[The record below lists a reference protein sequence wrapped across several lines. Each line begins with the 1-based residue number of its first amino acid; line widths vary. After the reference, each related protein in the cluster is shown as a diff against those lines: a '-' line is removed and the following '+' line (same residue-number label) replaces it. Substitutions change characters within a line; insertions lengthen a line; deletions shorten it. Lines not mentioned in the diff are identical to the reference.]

1 MEADVQDRPRV
12 WLFGA
17 LLLLPLVGLA
27 LLLAV
32 PSIDVM
38 WEHHPS
44 HFLLVLAVA
53 LINVALAL
61 VASEA
66 AHRRADAR
74 LFLVSLALITS
85 SGFLALHALATPGV
99 LLDHPNSGFVIA
111 TPIGLLLASGF
122 AAGSAT
128 ELSRDDAARILR
140 RRTWIRGALAFLL
153 VAWAIGSL
161 TGVPFLDRP
170 LEEEAPL
177 AFRLLAPV
185 GIALYAFAAWRY
197 LRIFR
202 ARQRMLPL
210 SVAVAFLLL
219 AEALIAVAFARSW
232 HASWWEWHVL
242 MAIAFAIVT
251 ISVRSEYRREG
262 SVTAA
267 FGGLYLEQTLER
279 IDRRSSAAI
288 AQLMPSVR
296 SRGSLEP
303 ALERL
308 RRDGFGSEEIVL
320 LERAAREMARVD
332 DLFRPYVGPALAD
345 RLEVEPSMAELGG
358 READVSVLF
367 ADLAGFT
374 TFSDGR
380 SPMDVVQMLNAYW
393 ATAVPIVTERE
404 GGLIERFAGDAILV
418 VFNALEDQPDHALR
432 AVRAARSMQL
442 AVGETSE
449 DHSDWPRF
457 RIGINSGPAALGNVG
472 VGAHRSFTA
481 IGDTTN
487 VAARLQ
493 SAAPPGGI
501 LIGQSTYDAVANEV
515 VAEPFGDLDL
525 KGKPGPVTT
534 YEVRVDRTT
543 PA

>member
-1 MEADVQDRPRV
+1 VQDRPRV

-17 LLLLPLVGLA
+17 LLSLPLVGLA

-99 LLDHPNSGFVIA
+99 LLDHPNSGFAIA

-122 AAGSAT
+122 AAASAV
-128 ELSRDDAARILR
+128 ELSRDDAARILD
-140 RRTWIRGALAFLL
+140 RRTWIRGALALLL

-177 AFRLLAPV
+177 AFRLLAPI
-185 GIALYAFAAWRY
+185 GIALYAFASWRY

-219 AEALIAVAFARSW
+219 AEALIAVGVRAELARVVVGV
-232 HASWWEWHVL
+232 ARPDGDR
-242 MAIAFAIVT
+242 
-251 ISVRSEYRREG
+251 VRDRDDLGPQRYRREG

-267 FGGLYLEQTLER
+267 FGGMYLEQTLEH
-279 IDRRSSAAI
+279 DRPALVR
-288 AQLMPSVR
+288 PR
-296 SRGSLEP
+296 SRS
-303 ALERL
+303 
-308 RRDGFGSEEIVL
+308 
-320 LERAAREMARVD
+320 
-332 DLFRPYVGPALAD
+332 
-345 RLEVEPSMAELGG
+345 
-358 READVSVLF
+358 
-367 ADLAGFT
+367 
-374 TFSDGR
+374 
-380 SPMDVVQMLNAYW
+380 
-393 ATAVPIVTERE
+393 
-404 GGLIERFAGDAILV
+404 
-418 VFNALEDQPDHALR
+418 
-432 AVRAARSMQL
+432 
-442 AVGETSE
+442 
-449 DHSDWPRF
+449 
-457 RIGINSGPAALGNVG
+457 
-472 VGAHRSFTA
+472 
-481 IGDTTN
+481 
-487 VAARLQ
+487 
-493 SAAPPGGI
+493 
-501 LIGQSTYDAVANEV
+501 
-515 VAEPFGDLDL
+515 
-525 KGKPGPVTT
+525 
-534 YEVRVDRTT
+534 
-543 PA
+543 